1 MVLPP
6 QIIHFNR
13 VFHCEPSILGYPYF
27 WKHLH
32 IFCPADFFFWG
43 GPEEYKIHQKIHD
56 EDDDDDEMAAAFLAL
71 THLLMYDS
79 SCE

>member
-1 MVLPP
+1 MNHP
-6 QIIHFNR
+6 
-13 VFHCEPSILGYPYF
+13 F
-27 WKHLH
+27 WGTP
-32 IFCPADFFFWG
+32 IFGNTYIFSVQLIFFFWG

-56 EDDDDDEMAAAFLAL
+56 EDDDDEMAAAFLAL